1 MATAGKALLLAVAGL
16 MAAGGSFTSAA
27 EVAQLWHCELK
38 EGKTEADEKAGNDR
52 WVQFV
57 NENVEGGGVR
67 TFAGHTMVGN
77 LNKFIYV
84 DTFPSLEAWAEKEA
98 AMQTEE
104 GQEIDQALEQTATC
118 ESSSLYRIVR
128 SE

>member
-1 MATAGKALLLAVAGL
+1 MATAGKALLWTVAGL
-16 MAAGGSFTSAA
+16 MSTGGSLAAAA
-27 EVAQLWHCELK
+27 EVAQLWHCELE

-52 WVQFV
+52 WVKFV

-67 TFAGHTMVGN
+67 TFAGHAMVGN

-98 AMQTEE
+98 AMQTPE
-104 GQEIDQALEQTATC
+104 GQEIEQALEETATC
-118 ESSSLYRIVR
+118 ESSSLYRVVR

>member
-1 MATAGKALLLAVAGL
+1 MAPAQKALLLTCLSFATAL
-16 MAAGGSFTSAA
+16 AALPATA

-38 EGKTEADEKAGNDR
+38 EGKTEADEKVGNDR
-52 WVQFV
+52 YIKFV

-67 TFAGHTMVGN
+67 TFAGHPIVGN
-77 LNKFIYV
+77 LDKFVYV
-84 DTFPSLEAWAEKEA
+84 DTFPSLEAWTEKEA

-104 GQEIDQALEQTATC
+104 GQRIEQALEETATC
-118 ESSSLYRIVR
+118 ESSSLYRVVR